1 MSGGNTTQFLFAPD
15 VRPNNRKYLLMLT
28 SGFWTIC
35 LGCTLL
41 SVLLDVLSGGIIGIL
56 ASPFIISAALIPNV
70 GIALA
75 IPRLQRFQRSHRYVL
90 IGAFLGG
97 AIIAIPP
104 ALVINT
110 TLFLPIELSMS
121 SILELIGY
129 GTIAGVVEEGIKG
142 LILLFIYLRFRDEF
156 HDPVDGVVLGA
167 LIGLGFAMTEDIS
180 YFFRGLDSGV
190 FGLIL
195 TLFLRLVL
203 GWMNHSVF
211 TAITGLALGFAR
223 MGPHGPRRWLIPLAG
238 YAVAAGLHNTFNFSA
253 TLLERIVPDNL
264 LGLLLTI
271 VPLYGLTWTAM
282 AILGFMVV
290 RNWHHEADIVRA
302 ELRDEVAG
310 GMVTVREYQALPN
323 PGQRRIMLREAQSQG
338 GKAAR
343 SLLGKIFQLQITLAL
358 QKRHTAFGDRPA
370 VPHLH
375 SEPALRARIAD
386 LHLRFA
392 GVPALATVGP
402 AGFAP
407 PPPVFTAPTSPVP
420 PPSPAA
426 VQMPQTDSFTL
437 PDRRPYRLVVT
448 NGSAP
453 GIAVLLRDGL
463 TIGRVSGRAE
473 FILNDPEI
481 SSLHA
486 RIARN
491 GGQPILID
499 ADSTNGTFVNEERVT
514 SRALAPG
521 DRVRLGGVQ
530 LVVEAAGSGS

>member
-28 SGFWTIC
+28 SGFWTLC

-41 SVLLDVLSGGIIGIL
+41 SVLLDVLSGGIVGIL
-56 ASPFIISAALIPNV
+56 ASPFIIGAAMIPNV

-121 SILELIGY
+121 SILELVGY
-129 GTIAGVVEEGIKG
+129 GTIAGIVEEGIKG

-167 LIGLGFAMTEDIS
+167 LVGLGFAMTEDIS

-190 FGLIL
+190 VGLIL

-223 MGPHGPRRWLIPLAG
+223 MGPPGPRRWSIPLAG

-310 GMVTVREYQALPN
+310 GIVTVREYQALPN
-323 PGQRRIMLREAQSQG
+323 PGQRRIMLREAQAQG
-338 GKAAR
+338 GKGAR
-343 SLLGKIFQLQITLAL
+343 SLLGKIFQLQIALAL
-358 QKRHTAFGDRPA
+358 QKRHAAFGDQAA
-370 VPHLH
+370 VPSLH
-375 SEPALRARIAD
+375 SEPALRDRIANA
-386 LHLRFA
+386 RASFG
-392 GVPALATVGP
+392 GVPPLVTAGP

-407 PPPVFTAPTSPVP
+407 PPPPVFTGGPSPVP
-420 PPSPAA
+420 PSSPTVQLSPADPFA
-426 VQMPQTDSFTL
+426 RADQ
-437 PDRRPYRLVVT
+437 RPYRLIVT

-453 GIAVLLRDGL
+453 GTTVLLRDGL
-463 TIGRVSGRAE
+463 TIGRQSGRAE
-473 FILNDPEI
+473 FVLNDPEV

-491 GGQPILID
+491 GGPPILID
-499 ADSTNGTFVNEERVT
+499 ADSMNGTFVNEERVT
-514 SRALAPG
+514 SRALVPG
-521 DRVRLGGVQ
+521 DRVRLGRVQ
-530 LVVEAAGSGS
+530 LIVEAAG

>member
-28 SGFWTIC
+28 SGFWTLC

-41 SVLLDVLSGGIIGIL
+41 SVLLDVLSGGVVGIL
-56 ASPFIISAALIPNV
+56 VSPFIIGAALIPNI
-70 GIALA
+70 GIALT
-75 IPRLQRFQRSHRYVL
+75 IPRLQRFQRSHRYIL

-156 HDPVDGVVLGA
+156 HDPVDGVVFGA

-195 TLFLRLVL
+195 TLFLRLML

-223 MGPHGPRRWLIPLAG
+223 MGPQGPRRWLIPLAG

-253 TLLERIVPDNL
+253 TLLERLVPDNL

-290 RNWHHEADIVRA
+290 RN
-302 ELRDEVAG
+302 
-310 GMVTVREYQALPN
+310 
-323 PGQRRIMLREAQSQG
+323 
-338 GKAAR
+338 
-343 SLLGKIFQLQITLAL
+343 
-358 QKRHTAFGDRPA
+358 
-370 VPHLH
+370 
-375 SEPALRARIAD
+375 
-386 LHLRFA
+386 
-392 GVPALATVGP
+392 
-402 AGFAP
+402 
-407 PPPVFTAPTSPVP
+407 
-420 PPSPAA
+420 
-426 VQMPQTDSFTL
+426 
-437 PDRRPYRLVVT
+437 
-448 NGSAP
+448 
-453 GIAVLLRDGL
+453 
-463 TIGRVSGRAE
+463 
-473 FILNDPEI
+473 
-481 SSLHA
+481 
-486 RIARN
+486 
-491 GGQPILID
+491 
-499 ADSTNGTFVNEERVT
+499 
-514 SRALAPG
+514 
-521 DRVRLGGVQ
+521 
-530 LVVEAAGSGS
+530 

>member
-41 SVLLDVLSGGIIGIL
+41 SVLLDVVSGGIVGIL
-56 ASPFIISAALIPNV
+56 ASPFIIGAALVPNV

-121 SILELIGY
+121 SVLELVGY
-129 GTIAGVVEEGIKG
+129 GTIAGIVEEGIKG

-156 HDPVDGVVLGA
+156 HDPVDGVVFGA

-211 TAITGLALGFAR
+211 TAIIGLALGFAR
-223 MGPHGPRRWLIPLAG
+223 MGPPGPRRWLIPLAG
-238 YAVAAGLHNTFNFSA
+238 YVVAAGLHNTFNFSA

-290 RNWHHEADIVRA
+290 RNWHHEAEIVRA

-310 GMVTVREYQALPN
+310 GVVTVREYQALPN
-323 PGQRRIMLREAQSQG
+323 PGQRRIMLREVQAQS

-343 SLLGKIFQLQITLAL
+343 SLLGKLFQLQITLAL
-358 QKRHTAFGDRPA
+358 QKRHTTFGDRPA

-375 SEPALRARIAD
+375 SETALRARIVD
-386 LHLRFA
+386 LRLRLV
-392 GVPALATVGP
+392 GTPALVPVSP

-407 PPPVFTAPTSPVP
+407 PPPPIFAAAPSSVP
-420 PPSPAA
+420 PPLPAS
-426 VQMPQTDSFTL
+426 VQVPPVDPFAQS
-437 PDRRPYRLVVT
+437 DRRPYRLVVT

-453 GIAVLLRDGL
+453 GTAVLLRDGL
-463 TIGRVSGRAE
+463 TIGRQASRAE
-473 FILNDPEI
+473 FVLNDPEI

-491 GGQPILID
+491 GGPPILID
-499 ADSTNGTFVNEERVT
+499 ADSMNGTFVNEERVT
-514 SRALAPG
+514 SKALAPG

-530 LVVEAAGSGS
+530 LLVEAAG

>member
-1 MSGGNTTQFLFAPD
+1 MSYQAG
-15 VRPNNRKYLLMLT
+15 
-28 SGFWTIC
+28 
-35 LGCTLL
+35 
-41 SVLLDVLSGGIIGIL
+41 LSG
-56 ASPFIISAALIPNV
+56 SWPRRSSSARALIPNV
-70 GIALA
+70 GIALV

-121 SILELIGY
+121 SLLELIGY
-129 GTIAGVVEEGIKG
+129 GTIAGIVEEGIKG
-142 LILLFIYLRFRDEF
+142 LILLFIYIRFRDEF

-223 MGPHGPRRWLIPLAG
+223 MGPQGPRRWLIPLAG

-253 TLLERIVPDNL
+253 TLLDRIVPDSL

-271 VPLYGLTWTAM
+271 LPLYGLTWTAM
-282 AILGFMVV
+282 AIIGFVVV
-290 RNWHHEADIVRA
+290 RNWHHAADIVRA

-310 GMVTVREYQALPN
+310 GVVTVREYQALPN
-323 PGQRRIMLREAQSQG
+323 PGQRRIMLREVQAKG
-338 GKAAR
+338 GKTAR
-343 SLLGKIFQLQITLAL
+343 SLLGKNFQLQITLAF
-358 QKRHTAFGDRPA
+358 QKRHTAFGDRAA

-375 SEPALRARIAD
+375 SETALRARIAD
-386 LHLRFA
+386 LRLRFA
-392 GVPALATVGP
+392 NAPALVSVGP

-407 PPPVFTAPTSPVP
+407 PPPPPAFTAP
-420 PPSPAA
+420 PAA
-426 VQMPQTDSFTL
+426 VSPPTPPTVQVPPVDPFAQAD
-437 PDRRPYRLVVT
+437 PRPYRFVVT
-448 NGSAP
+448 NGSTP
-453 GIAVLLRDGL
+453 GTTVLLRDGL
-463 TIGRVSGRAE
+463 TIGRQAGRAE
-473 FILNDPEI
+473 FVLNDPEV

-491 GGQPILID
+491 GGPPMLID
-499 ADSTNGTFVNEERVT
+499 AGSTNGTFVNEERVT
-514 SRALAPG
+514 NRVLAPG
-521 DRVRLGGVQ
+521 DRVRLGGG
-530 LVVEAAGSGS
+530 AIDC